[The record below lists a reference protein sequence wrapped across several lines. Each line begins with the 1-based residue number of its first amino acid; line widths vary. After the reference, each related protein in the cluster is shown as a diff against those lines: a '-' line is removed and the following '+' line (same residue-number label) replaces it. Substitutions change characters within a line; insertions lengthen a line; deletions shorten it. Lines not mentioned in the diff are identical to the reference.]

1 VLLILVFGHRT
12 TVRSVDD
19 PEVWRWI
26 WLGGAV
32 FFGLAE
38 LASAGAFFMLPFAV
52 GAAVAALLAFLA
64 VPLGFQLLAFGVV
77 SVALLAGLRPLAEKL
92 ARDHPA
98 EGIGAKRLIGQKGTV
113 LGEVPGGLHELGM
126 VRIHREEWRAESV
139 DGAAIAQ
146 GTEVRVVEMRGTR
159 VVVSPVGLPSPTA
172 DAPPA
177 PGPPGPPEASEASE
191 PDPTD
196 QEPS

>member
-1 VLLILVFGHRT
+1 
-12 TVRSVDD
+12 VRSVDD

-77 SVALLAGLRPLAEKL
+77 SIALLAGLRPLAEKL

-98 EGIGAKRLIGQKGTV
+98 EGIGAKRLIGQQGTI
-113 LGEVPGGLHELGM
+113 LGEVPAGLHELGL

-139 DGAAIAQ
+139 DGTAIAQ
-146 GTEVRVVEMRGTR
+146 GTEVRVVEVRGTR
-159 VVVSPVGLPSPTA
+159 VVVSPASLSAPDAPTA
-172 DAPPA
+172 DAPAAPSPPA
-177 PGPPGPPEASEASE
+177 TPEPSEPSE
-191 PDPTD
+191 PDTTD